1 MGYGY
6 YTRTID
12 GLERHLGYGVKA
24 LCDHPDCD
32 EVIDRGLG
40 YLCGDEPGE
49 GNEEGCGRYF
59 CGAHGGGTKWCERCA
74 QGAAPW
80 PMKPDLPD
88 ALEDIRWNTP
98 ADEQW
103 ARELSEKSRCVPRG
117 VPDPENAP

>member
-24 LCDHPDCD
+24 LCDHPDCN
-32 EVIDRGLG
+32 EEIDRGLG
-40 YLCGDEPGE
+40 YLCGEDPGDGSE
-49 GNEEGCGRYF
+49 NGCGRYF
-59 CGAHGGGTKWCERCA
+59 CGKHLWLGGGVQQCQRCVD
-74 QGAAPW
+74 GLGPW

-98 ADEQW
+98 DDERW
-103 ARELSEKSRCVPRG
+103 ARELSEQSRRVPRG
-117 VPDPENAP
+117 VPEP